1 MRIPNQIE
9 IGGHVIKIEMRSGL
23 VSYNQAYGMFDPTEL
38 KILIDADI
46 KHSIQIE
53 TFWHE
58 VVEALNF
65 FCEANMDH
73 SKIQT
78 FGFLLHQVSISM
90 DKDSQNEITDKKKR
104 G

>member
-1 MRIPNQIE
+1 MRIPEQIS
-9 IGGHVIKIEMRSGL
+9 IGGHTIKIEMRSGL
-23 VSYNQAYGMFDPTEL
+23 VSYNQAYGLFDPTEL

-46 KHSIQIE
+46 QESIQFE

-58 VVEALNF
+58 VIEALNF

-78 FGFLLHQVSISM
+78 FGILLHQVSISM
-90 DKDSQNEITDKKKR
+90 ESDSQNENADKKKR
-104 G
+104 R